1 MYTVIRIEY
10 KEIMTYLMILV
21 DDICSNYD
29 FLTYDFRNKNFVDGS
44 FNSDSFQSP
53 RILSKDEMCDL
64 IEKIGRMISVIGL
77 QHLMYDNITSFE
89 ELIVEPIH
97 IPENFKF
104 KYDDVLEFS

>member
-10 KEIMTYLMILV
+10 NEIMTYLMILV

-53 RILSKDEMCDL
+53 RILSKNEMCDL

-77 QHLMYDNITSFE
+77 QHLMYDKHPFSLSSF
-89 ELIVEPIH
+89 
-97 IPENFKF
+97 IPFSNNFK
-104 KYDDVLEFS
+104 KGLA